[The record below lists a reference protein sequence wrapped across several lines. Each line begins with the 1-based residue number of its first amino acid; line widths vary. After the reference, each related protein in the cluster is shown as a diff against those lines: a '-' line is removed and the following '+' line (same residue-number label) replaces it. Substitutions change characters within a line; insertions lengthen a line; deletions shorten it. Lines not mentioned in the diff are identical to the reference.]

1 LWPFARAVEAE
12 VASVM
17 CSYNKL
23 NGIYTCESD
32 YVINKL
38 LKESLGFRGF
48 VQSDWSAT
56 HSTADSAN
64 HGLDMTM
71 PGKKKANIILC
82 FLTLKIFLLNVKG
95 DITFHSNDSYFG
107 TNLTNAVSSGLVNES
122 RVTDM
127 ATRIVAAWYKVHK

>member
-1 LWPFARAVEAE
+1 MWPFARAVEAE

-71 PGKKKANIILC
+71 PGKKKS
-82 FLTLKIFLLNVKG
+82 KYY
-95 DITFHSNDSYFG
+95 SNMFFNFENLSFKCKRRYYFS
-107 TNLTNAVSSGLVNES
+107 L
-122 RVTDM
+122 
-127 ATRIVAAWYKVHK
+127 

>member
-1 LWPFARAVEAE
+1 
-12 VASVM
+12 M

-71 PGKKKANIILC
+71 PGKKDK
-82 FLTLKIFLLNVKG
+82 
-95 DITFHSNDSYFG
+95 YY
-107 TNLTNAVSSGLVNES
+107 SS
-122 RVTDM
+122 M
-127 ATRIVAAWYKVHK
+127 FF